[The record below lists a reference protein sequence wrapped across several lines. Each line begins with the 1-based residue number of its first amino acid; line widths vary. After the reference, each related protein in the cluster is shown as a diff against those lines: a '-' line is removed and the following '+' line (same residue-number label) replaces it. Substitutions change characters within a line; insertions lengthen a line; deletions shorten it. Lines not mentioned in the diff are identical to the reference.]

1 VSLYCEHGGSI
12 QYPSAIIVTGVLI
25 IMGPYN
31 ELEHRRIW
39 ENNIRMNLK
48 MIGSEVV
55 YWIHLAQD
63 RDKLQA
69 LVNAVVYLRVP

>member
-1 VSLYCEHGGSI
+1 
-12 QYPSAIIVTGVLI
+12 
-25 IMGPYN
+25 MGPYN